1 MDGLKKATV
10 GLPGNDLRLKFS
22 KDAFKPPDLGWIC
35 ICNTD
40 FFFIS
45 QDEMI
50 MISMFN
56 DINHKLNDQQ
66 IFKFLILDFRSSS
79 RVSPRLAP
87 SEPPPQLNS
96 EKISVSF

>member
-1 MDGLKKATV
+1 
-10 GLPGNDLRLKFS
+10 
-22 KDAFKPPDLGWIC
+22 
-35 ICNTD
+35 
-40 FFFIS
+40 
-45 QDEMI
+45 MI

-79 RVSPRLAP
+79 LVSPRLAP

>member
-40 FFFIS
+40 FFYFPGR
-45 QDEMI
+45 DDY
-50 MISMFN
+50 FN
-56 DINHKLNDQQ
+56 VQ
-66 IFKFLILDFRSSS
+66 
-79 RVSPRLAP
+79 
-87 SEPPPQLNS
+87 
-96 EKISVSF
+96 